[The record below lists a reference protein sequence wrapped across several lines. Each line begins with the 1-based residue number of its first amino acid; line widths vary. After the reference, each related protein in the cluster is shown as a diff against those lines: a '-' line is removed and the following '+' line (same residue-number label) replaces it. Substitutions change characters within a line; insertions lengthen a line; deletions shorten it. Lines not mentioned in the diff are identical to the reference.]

1 MRSAGNILSLFS
13 GPVLAETEALKANLA
28 PVLGYLEDPRFVA
41 KQMRAFEEK
50 RAAAPAPAAK
60 TSSSGSVAVI
70 KIQGLIMPSDNW
82 ISDFMEWS
90 TVEGIVAQINQVRA
104 DARIKT
110 VLFDC
115 NTPGGCTDGILE
127 GADAIYQL
135 REAKNT
141 VSISRYTMASA
152 GYWFGCA
159 AAKVVAAP
167 LSSTGSIGVWTAHV
181 DLSGAL
187 ADSGQKVTII
197 RAGKYKIEANPYEP
211 LSPEAQAHIQ
221 SMVDTTYDAF
231 VGAVAMYRGVS
242 TKEVRNGYGE
252 GRCLLDKEAKAAGLV
267 DAVLSAQTLGARLTS
282 GTRIALAEGIE
293 IAAEDWASLGFGSF
307 EMDADAVCDVMGHM
321 EKKSQE
327 PWLAEADALYLRG
340 LTARL

>member
-28 PVLGYLEDPRFVA
+28 PVLGYLQDAKFVA
-41 KQMRAFEEK
+41 EQMRAFEEK
-50 RAAAPAPAAK
+50 RAAAAPAAK

-70 KIQGLIMPSDNW
+70 PIQGLIMPTDNW
-82 ISDFMEWS
+82 VSDFMDWS
-90 TVEGIVAQINQVRA
+90 TVEGIVAQINQVRG
-104 DARIKT
+104 DARVKT

-127 GADAIYQL
+127 GAEAVYQL
-135 REAKNT
+135 REVKST

-187 ADSGQKVTII
+187 AESGQKVTII

-211 LSPEAQAHIQ
+211 LSPEAEAHIQ
-221 SMVDTTYDAF
+221 AMVDTTYDAF
-231 VGAVAMYRGVS
+231 VGAVATYRGVGV
-242 TKEVRNGYGE
+242 KEVRNGYGE
-252 GRCLLDKEAKAAGLV
+252 GRCLLDKDAKAAGLV
-267 DAVLSAQTLGARLTS
+267 DAVLSAQTLGARLVS

-293 IAAEDWASLGFGSF
+293 IAAEDWASLGFACL
-307 EMDADAVCDVMGHM
+307 ADPLSVDQYAEDRAEEG
-321 EKKSQE
+321 
-327 PWLAEADALYLRG
+327 WRREADELYLRG
-340 LTARL
+340 LISR